1 MFQPTRLPGLVE
13 ITPFGP
19 VAGSEA
25 PLDLL
30 IEVPHGAAGPEEYF
44 ALKRRLR
51 GALPAHLERFFYV
64 HTDVGAYALGEAI
77 ADRVLAA
84 RPQTRGA
91 LARSLVPRTFLDVN
105 RLLNAS
111 AESYASGGVTAGV
124 PSFITNPDDLD
135 LLLGLYADYRAA
147 VDPLWA
153 RLAPDG
159 LGLTPHSYA
168 PRTVGITQVD
178 EHIVE
183 RLAACYAPGVE
194 ETWPLRPEVD
204 IITSTPDGEDLAPTG
219 LADDLT
225 ARLLARGVKAERDT
239 SYNLHPVTLG
249 HYRSVEWP
257 GQVLCFEVRRDLL
270 VRAWTPFEAMEAD
283 PEKVAPLADA
293 FAAAILAR
301 WA

>member
-1 MFQPTRLPGLVE
+1 MLPTHSIPGLVE
-13 ITPFGP
+13 LHPFGP
-19 VAGSEA
+19 DPTSDA

-30 IEVPHGAAGPEEYF
+30 IEVPHGAAGPEEFF
-44 ALKRRLR
+44 ALARRLR
-51 GALPAHLERFFYV
+51 GALPEHLERFFFV
-64 HTDVGAYALGEAI
+64 NTDIGAYALSEAI
-77 ADRVLAA
+77 LTRVLAA
-84 RPQTRGA
+84 RPQTRGV
-91 LARSLVPRTFLDVN
+91 LARALVPRTFLDVN

-124 PSFITNPDDLD
+124 PSFITDPHDLD

-147 VDPLWA
+147 IDPLWA

-159 LGLTPHSYA
+159 LGLTPHTYA

-178 EHIVE
+178 EHIVKS
-183 RLAACYAPGVE
+183 LAACYAPGIE
-194 ETWPLRPEVD
+194 ETWPLRPQVD
-204 IITSTPDGEDLAPTG
+204 LITTTPDGEDLAPPG

-225 ARLLARGVKAERDT
+225 QRLLAQGVRAERDS

-270 VRAWTPFEAMEAD
+270 VRAWTPFEPMEAD
-283 PEKVAPLADA
+283 PEKVAPLAEA